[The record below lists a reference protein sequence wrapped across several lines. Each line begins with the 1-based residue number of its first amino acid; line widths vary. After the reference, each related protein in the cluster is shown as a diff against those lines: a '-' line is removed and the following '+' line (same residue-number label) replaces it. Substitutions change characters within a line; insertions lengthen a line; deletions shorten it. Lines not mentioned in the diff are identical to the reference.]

1 MYASMLGAFETS
13 VIMSVAIVFLI
24 VSSKLFKNKITA
36 SERHVLW
43 IFIAVALL
51 VPFRPSAFTIS
62 IPLWNNSYIAA
73 HSVNNT
79 QNVLPDYQVTCA
91 VGGVDHI
98 QIITVGLFALWIG
111 GATIFALVWVMR
123 HLRFVFRVK
132 RLWVQIDDENIL
144 SMMTQIRSRV
154 GILQD
159 VRLMTCD
166 VIPSPMIMGVFKPI
180 IILPGHIITDDESRL
195 RLMLFHEAV
204 HIKRRD
210 IIFRFICLVTLAVH
224 WFNPLVHLMLRIV
237 SEECEQATD
246 NAVLEYLSED
256 SRWQYSETLIYIA
269 TAGWKLKNSTS
280 PSLACNLLGRG
291 KKLQR
296 RLENITSNN
305 QSARWVASSC
315 MAVLLITVLFFSL
328 ISLDMAQAAEEYM
341 SAGCEREFSGASY
354 YENALPRTLNCFIE
368 EAVEAYMAANPG
380 VSIELHSVERES
392 EGAQINQANYS
403 DALMIVMNRIY

>member
-43 IFIAVALL
+43 LCIAVALL
-51 VPFRPSAFTIS
+51 VPFRPSAFTVS
-62 IPLWNNSYIAA
+62 IPLWNNSNMATLP
-73 HSVNNT
+73 VNNP
-79 QNVLPDYQVTCA
+79 NVLPDYGAVAT

-111 GATIFALVWVMR
+111 GATIFALVWIMR
-123 HLRFVFRVK
+123 HLRFVYQVK
-132 RLWVQIDDENIL
+132 RLWVQIDNENIL
-144 SMMTQIRSRV
+144 SMMEQIRSRV

-180 IILPGHIITDDESRL
+180 IILPGHIDDESRL
-195 RLMLFHEAV
+195 RLMLLHEAV
-204 HIKRRD
+204 HIKRGD
-210 IIFRFICLVTLAVH
+210 IIFRFLCLVTLAVH

-237 SEECEQATD
+237 SEESEQATD

-269 TAGWKLKNSTS
+269 TTGWKLKSSAT
-280 PSLACNLLGRG
+280 LACNLLGRRR
-291 KKLQR
+291 KLQR

-315 MAVLLITVLFFSL
+315 MAILLIAVLFFSL
-328 ISLDMAQAAEEYM
+328 ISVDTTQAAQVYE
-341 SAGCEREFSGASY
+341 SAANDSY
-354 YENALPRTLNCFIE
+354 QYEMPPRTLNCFIE
-368 EAVEAYMAANPG
+368 EALEAYMAVNPG
-380 VSIELHSVERES
+380 VSVELRQFEREY
-392 EGAQINQANYS
+392 EGIQLNHTNYT